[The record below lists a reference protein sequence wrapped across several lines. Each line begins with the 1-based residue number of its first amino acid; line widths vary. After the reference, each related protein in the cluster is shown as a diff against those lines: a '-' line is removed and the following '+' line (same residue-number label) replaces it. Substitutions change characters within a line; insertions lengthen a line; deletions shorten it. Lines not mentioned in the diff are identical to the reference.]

1 MAPAQHNRALLCTF
15 MSFIV
20 PTLLVK
26 HCAKTAARKAWLAAL
41 PSAIQTLRQRW
52 SLSLGTPYDH
62 AYVSCS
68 WVAPAILAD
77 RTRAILKIGMP
88 HMEGEQEI
96 EGLRFWDGRA
106 TVRLLEWDPLI
117 NAMLLERCEPGT
129 PLLSI
134 AEIEQ
139 DVIVTTILKRLW
151 MKPPRQTFRPLSA
164 LIAYWNEQTRKSAER
179 WSDAVLTNEGLRV
192 LTAMASEQTDEF
204 LLATDLHS
212 GNVLSAQ
219 REPWLMIDPKPFVG
233 DRAYDLT
240 QHLFNCERR
249 LQTNPHELIRRVADL
264 AEVDYRRVRMW
275 LFGRAAAEPRDSW
288 HNDWKLELARRL
300 SV

>member
-1 MAPAQHNRALLCTF
+1 

-26 HCAKTAARKAWLAAL
+26 HCAKTTARKAWLAAL
-41 PSAIQTLRQRW
+41 PSTIRTLQQRW
-52 SLSLGTPYDH
+52 SLSLGAPYEH
-62 AYVSCS
+62 AHVSCS
-68 WVAPAILAD
+68 WVAPATLAD
-77 RTRAILKIGMP
+77 GTRAILKVGMP

-106 TVRLLEWDPLI
+106 TVRLLEWDQLV

-129 PLLSI
+129 PLLTI
-134 AEIEQ
+134 PEAEQ
-139 DVIVTTILKRLW
+139 DVIITTILKRLW
-151 MKPPRQTFRPLSA
+151 IKPSRQTFRPLSA
-164 LIAYWNEQTRKSAER
+164 LIAHWSEQTSKHAES
-179 WSDAVLTNEGLRV
+179 WSDAALTTEGLRV
-192 LTAMASEQTDEF
+192 LKAMVGGPSEDF
-204 LLATDLHS
+204 LLTTDLHS

-249 LQTNPHELIRRVADL
+249 LQTTPHELIGRVADL
-264 AEVDYRRVRMW
+264 AEVDYQRVRMW
-275 LFGRAAAEPRDSW
+275 LFGRAAAEPRERW
-288 HNDWKLELARRL
+288 HDDWKLELARRL
-300 SV
+300 SL

>member
-1 MAPAQHNRALLCTF
+1 
-15 MSFIV
+15 
-20 PTLLVK
+20 
-26 HCAKTAARKAWLAAL
+26 
-41 PSAIQTLRQRW
+41 
-52 SLSLGTPYDH
+52 
-62 AYVSCS
+62 
-68 WVAPAILAD
+68 
-77 RTRAILKIGMP
+77 
-88 HMEGEQEI
+88 MEGEQES

-106 TVRLLEWDPLI
+106 TVRLLQWDPLE

-134 AEIEQ
+134 PETEQ

-151 MKPPRQTFRPLSA
+151 MKPPGQTFRPLSA
-164 LIAYWNEQTRKSAER
+164 LIAYWKQQACKSADS
-179 WSDAVLTNEGLRV
+179 WSDAALTTEGLRV
-192 LTAMASEQTDEF
+192 LTAMAWEPTEGF

-240 QHLFNCERR
+240 QHLFNCELR
-249 LQTNPHELIRRVADL
+249 LQSNPHEFIRRLADL
-264 AEVDYRRVRMW
+264 AEVDYRRVQMW

>member
-1 MAPAQHNRALLCTF
+1 

-20 PTLLVK
+20 PTLLAK
-26 HCAKTAARKAWLAAL
+26 HCAKSAARKAWLAAL
-41 PSAIQTLRQRW
+41 PNAIRTLQQRW
-52 SLSLGTPYDH
+52 SLSLGAPYEH

-68 WVAPAILAD
+68 WVAPAIVSD
-77 RTRAILKIGMP
+77 RTRAILKVGMP
-88 HMEGEQEI
+88 HMESEQEM
-96 EGLRFWDGRA
+96 EGLLFWDGRA
-106 TVRLLEWDPLI
+106 AVRLLEWDQLL

-134 AEIEQ
+134 PEAGQ
-139 DVIVTTILKRLW
+139 DVIITTILKRLW
-151 MKPPRQTFRPLSA
+151 IKPSRQTFRPLSA
-164 LIAYWNEQTRKSAER
+164 LIAHWSEQTSKNAES
-179 WSDAVLTNEGLRV
+179 WSDGALTTEGLRV
-192 LTAMASEQTDEF
+192 LKAMAGEPGDDF

-240 QHLFNCERR
+240 QHLFNCQRR
-249 LQTNPHELIRRVADL
+249 LQTNPDELIRRVADL
-264 AEVDYRRVRMW
+264 AEVNYERVRMW

-288 HNDWKLELARRL
+288 HDDWKIQLARRL
-300 SV
+300 LV